1 MNIMVLHGPNLNIL
15 EKRNPTLYGGLSQ
28 EEIFQH
34 LVNQYQHIDFTF
46 YQTNHEGEMIELIQQ
61 IKEVDA
67 IIINLGAWTH
77 YSYAIRDALELTN
90 IIVVDVHLSNL
101 KTREPFRQINVLEG
115 LSKKTFMGE
124 KLLSYTKAVDYCQTL
139 LD

>member
-1 MNIMVLHGPNLNIL
+1 MNIMVLHGPNLNVL

-28 EEIFQH
+28 EDIFQH

-46 YQTNHEGEMIELIQQ
+46 YQTNHEGEMIELIQN

-77 YSYAIRDALELTN
+77 YAYAIRDALELTN

-124 KLLSYTKAVDYCQTL
+124 KLLSYTQAVDYCQTL
-139 LD
+139 FD

>member
-1 MNIMVLHGPNLNIL
+1 MNIMVLHGPNLNVL

-46 YQTNHEGEMIELIQQ
+46 YQTNHEGEMIELIQN

-77 YSYAIRDALELTN
+77 YAYAIRDALELTN
-90 IIVVDVHLSNL
+90 ITVVDVHLSNL
-101 KTREPFRQINVLEG
+101 KTREPFRQINILEG

-124 KLLSYTKAVDYCQTL
+124 KLLSYTQAVDYCQTL
-139 LD
+139 FD

>member
-1 MNIMVLHGPNLNIL
+1 MNIMVLHGPNLNVL

-28 EEIFQH
+28 EDIFQH

-46 YQTNHEGEMIELIQQ
+46 YQTNHEGEMIELIQN

-77 YSYAIRDALELTN
+77 YAYAIRDALELTN

-101 KTREPFRQINVLEG
+101 KTREPFRQINILEG

-139 LD
+139 FD

>member
-1 MNIMVLHGPNLNIL
+1 MNIMVLHGPNLNVL

-28 EEIFQH
+28 EDIFQH

-46 YQTNHEGEMIELIQQ
+46 YQTNHEGEMIELIQN

-77 YSYAIRDALELTN
+77 YAYAIRDALELTN
-90 IIVVDVHLSNL
+90 IIVVDVHLSL
-101 KTREPFRQINVLEG
+101 INRR
-115 LSKKTFMGE
+115 
-124 KLLSYTKAVDYCQTL
+124 
-139 LD
+139 

>member
-1 MNIMVLHGPNLNIL
+1 MNIMVLHGPNLNVL

-77 YSYAIRDALELTN
+77 YAYAIRDALELTN